1 MAMSNELGMPVEI
14 MAELNALRQE
24 VSELRRRAVG
34 LTPSPD
40 ADEISYRELVQSAN
54 TIVLRWDLQGRVT
67 FLNEFGLQFFGF
79 TRDELTGR
87 SVVGTIVPET
97 DTSGRDLGQMI
108 AELLEH
114 PERYVNNENEN
125 VRRNGERVWIT
136 WRNRAL
142 RDGTGRVGELLS
154 IGMDTTE
161 RKRAEEALRDSERRY
176 RILFESTPIALVERD
191 VSALKAHLEAL
202 QAAGV
207 ADVEAYL
214 RERPDV
220 LPGFLAMVKI
230 TDMNAAAME
239 LFETRELADL
249 QVLPYIAE
257 PERFAG
263 MVGSIIA
270 DLATGNM
277 VSQQREGTIRTLRG
291 AVRSVVARTTV
302 VPGFETTLSRMVTAL
317 IDVTER
323 EQAWEALR
331 ASEERFRFLSEH
343 DNLTGL
349 FNGRYLYD
357 TLETLLGAASGPCS
371 LLFMDLDRFKSVV
384 DRYGHL
390 HGSRAIQE
398 VAQVIQ
404 ACIPEPGFA
413 VAYAGDE
420 FVVVLPG
427 VSKAQ
432 AIITAGDV
440 QAQIGAHVFLKDVGL
455 TVRMTASLGVATYP
469 EDAADMRTLLAVAD
483 RALFSAKE
491 TGRNRVLAA
500 GIGSGPRREG
510 VRTRR

>member
-1 MAMSNELGMPVEI
+1 MAVSKAMNNETGMPVET
-14 MAELNALRQE
+14 MAELKALRQE
-24 VSELRRRAVG
+24 VSALRRRVAG
-34 LTPSPD
+34 LKASPD
-40 ADEISYRELVQSAN
+40 ADEISYRELVQSVN

-67 FLNEFGLQFFGF
+67 FLNEFGLEFFGF
-79 TRDELTGR
+79 TLDELAGR
-87 SVVGTIVPET
+87 SVVGSIVPET
-97 DTSGRDLGQMI
+97 DTSGNDLRQMI

-125 VRRNGERVWIT
+125 VRQNGDRVWIT

-142 RDGTGRVGELLS
+142 RDETGRVRELLS

-176 RILFESTPIALVERD
+176 RILFESTPIALVEHD
-191 VSALKAHLEAL
+191 ASALKLHLETL

-207 ADVEAYL
+207 ADFDAYL
-214 RERPDV
+214 RERPDI
-220 LPGFLAMVKI
+220 LPAFLAMVKV

-239 LFETRELADL
+239 LFETKELADL
-249 QVLPYIAE
+249 QRFPYIAE
-257 PERFAG
+257 PERFAS
-263 MVGSIIA
+263 MVRSIIS
-270 DLATGNM
+270 DLATGNIA
-277 VSQQREGTIRTLRG
+277 SQEREGTIGTLRG
-291 AVRSVVARTTV
+291 AVRSVVTRTTV
-302 VPGFETTLSRMVTAL
+302 VPGFETTLSRIVTAL

-323 EQAWEALR
+323 KQAWEALR

-349 FNGRYLYD
+349 FNRRYLYD

-371 LLFMDLDRFKSVV
+371 LLFLDLDGFKSVV

-420 FVVVLPG
+420 FVMVLPG
-427 VSKAQ
+427 VSRAQ
-432 AIITAGDV
+432 AMITAGEV
-440 QAQIGAHVFLKDVGL
+440 QAQIGAHAFLTDVGL

-483 RALFSAKE
+483 RALFKAKE
-491 TGRNRVLAA
+491 MGRNRILAA
-500 GIGSGPRREG
+500 GFRSTCAE
-510 VRTRR
+510 TA